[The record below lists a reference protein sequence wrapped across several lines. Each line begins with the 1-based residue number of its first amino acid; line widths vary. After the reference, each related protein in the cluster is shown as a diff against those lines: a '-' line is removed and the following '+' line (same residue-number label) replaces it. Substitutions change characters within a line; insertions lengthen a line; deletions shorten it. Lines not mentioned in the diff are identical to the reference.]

1 MTLKNS
7 DFRISQLTLVR
18 DSGLKARQKLAQNR
32 VEQEE
37 EASARFAL
45 ILARSCL
52 SLTERFC
59 TKSVFVQQQCFE
71 SKCFLTFTWD
81 ADINKCRTKI
91 QQSGGWPWPHRQM
104 CTLSD
109 SCKVYNLER
118 KTRLVS
124 HPAESFNGFQQWV
137 GHKVVLLVWKC
148 SCFLL

>member
-1 MTLKNS
+1 MLCQRPRLCSNPTETGLESRRKKNPQKTTELKPRPLLTLNNS
-7 DFRISQLTLVR
+7 DFSISQLTLVR

-91 QQSGGWPWPHRQM
+91 QQSGGWP
-104 CTLSD
+104 
-109 SCKVYNLER
+109 
-118 KTRLVS
+118 
-124 HPAESFNGFQQWV
+124 
-137 GHKVVLLVWKC
+137 
-148 SCFLL
+148 